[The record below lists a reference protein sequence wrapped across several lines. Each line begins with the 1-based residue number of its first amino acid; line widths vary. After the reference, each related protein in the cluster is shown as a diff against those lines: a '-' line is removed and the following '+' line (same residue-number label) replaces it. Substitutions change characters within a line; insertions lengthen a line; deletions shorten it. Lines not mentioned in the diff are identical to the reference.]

1 MYIAAPV
8 VPQVVT
14 YVNETDTLNLAC
26 SSVITVSPVLLTHGA
41 IDQSWLDPHGNTI
54 SASSNISLPSISR
67 TAAGNYTCV
76 KVPNWNNETNVTAS
90 TLVVVYCECPPYWG
104 EHVPHVPLVP
114 SDPPNIT
121 SPQLSVFKP
130 QGLSV
135 QLNCSFDGL
144 PVPTITWT
152 LPSGSVLTSSQ
163 GRFMLQSTSTFTS
176 LTISSLVG
184 GGDSGTYTCTAS
196 NLRGVASSSVQLTV
210 QGERWEWPGWYCGRK
225 HCIWWWGGAKQT
237 CAWR

>member
-1 MYIAAPV
+1 MGIAVPV

-14 YVNETDTLNLAC
+14 YVNETNTLNLTC
-26 SSVITVSPVLLTHGA
+26 SSVITSSASLVLGQT
-41 IDQSWLDPHGNTI
+41 WLDPHGTNI

-76 KVPNWNNETNVTAS
+76 TQLIPNVIGLNTISAS
-90 TLVVVYCECPPYWG
+90 TLVVVYCECPPYLG
-104 EHVPHVPLVP
+104 NMFLMFPLF
-114 SDPPNIT
+114 PNIT
-121 SPQLSVFKP
+121 SPQPSVFMP

-184 GGDSGTYTCTAS
+184 GGDGGTYTCTAS
-196 NLRGVASSSVQLTV
+196 NMRGVASSSVQLTV
-210 QGERWEWPGWYCGRK
+210 QGERHVQVAWGCG
-225 HCIWWWGGAKQT
+225 
-237 CAWR
+237 